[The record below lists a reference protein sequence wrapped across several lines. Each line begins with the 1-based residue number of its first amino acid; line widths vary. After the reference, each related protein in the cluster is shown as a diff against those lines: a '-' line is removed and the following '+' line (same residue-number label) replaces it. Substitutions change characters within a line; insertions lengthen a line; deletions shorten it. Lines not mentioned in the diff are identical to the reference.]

1 MLIVNIGTEMF
12 MCKNH
17 GTQTDVA
24 IPGKP
29 TVTF

>member
-12 MCKNH
+12 MCNNH

-24 IPGKP
+24 ITGKP
-29 TVTF
+29 IITF